1 MKTLHPQWFLAD
13 RLKRED
19 YYYTQYSNDVTQVPL
34 GGTRY
39 CGCITA
45 VKRKFI
51 NNFVSNKFYL
61 THT

>member
-19 YYYTQYSNDVTQVPL
+19 YYYAQYSKGVMRVLL
-34 GGTRY
+34 GGARY
-39 CGCITA
+39 CWCITA

-51 NNFVSNKFYL
+51 NNFV
-61 THT
+61 